1 MSARRRN
8 GSGRLGLLL
17 AGLLLLVPAGCAS
30 IDQIEPA
37 PLADTDIERLRKVE
51 EQMLQGYS
59 PEVEIDRR
67 ISEAVRQMVATLR
80 PEYKPEG
87 GREFGRNFRVGFLE
101 ISDIDRRTVSRFHG
115 YVTEKTLTFSFL
127 QPDIAAHFDV
137 VERFLLK
144 DVLRELELQNMR
156 NPRIIDSE
164 LAKYLGYLYG
174 VDIIETGVITDGGD
188 YMDLNL
194 RMIETQR
201 GRIVAVG
208 SAKIEATPMVRQ
220 WLRQR
225 LDTEVGWPEP
235 RRRRR

>member
-1 MSARRRN
+1 MRDRIRSGGRARRW
-8 GSGRLGLLL
+8 GLALL
-17 AGLLLLVPAGCAS
+17 FLLAGCAS
-30 IDQIEPA
+30 IDDISEV
-37 PLADTDIERLRKVE
+37 PLGEEDLERLRQTE
-51 EQMLQGYS
+51 EQMLQGYA

-80 PEYKPEG
+80 PEYKQHSGEKH
-87 GREFGRNFRVGFLE
+87 RVGFLE
-101 ISDIDRRTVSRFHG
+101 ISDINRRTVTRFHT

-127 QPDIAAHFDV
+127 QPEIAANFNI

-144 DVLRELELQNMR
+144 DVLQELQLQNMR

-164 LAKYLGYLYG
+164 LAKHLGHLYD
-174 VDIIETGVITDGGD
+174 VDLIETGVVTDGGEFV
-188 YMDLNL
+188 DLNL

-208 SAKIEATPMVRQ
+208 SAKIEATRMVRD

-225 LDTEVGWPEP
+225 VDSEVGWPEP